1 MSRLGEILRQQ
12 RTQRRWSLN
21 DVTRELAR
29 RGMPMSDQYLS
40 QIECGL
46 REGTASAVR
55 AAVLL
60 YGLDED
66 WLLYLAGLL
75 PQRIVALDLDTG
87 GVARMYRAAED
98 EAQRAARRAHR
109 TRAWTPP
116 ELWGAGGGS

>member
-75 PQRIVALDLDTG
+75 PQRIVALDLDAG

-98 EAQRAARRAHR
+98 EAQRAARRAR
-109 TRAWTPP
+109 KTRAWTPP
-116 ELWGAGGGS
+116 DMWGR